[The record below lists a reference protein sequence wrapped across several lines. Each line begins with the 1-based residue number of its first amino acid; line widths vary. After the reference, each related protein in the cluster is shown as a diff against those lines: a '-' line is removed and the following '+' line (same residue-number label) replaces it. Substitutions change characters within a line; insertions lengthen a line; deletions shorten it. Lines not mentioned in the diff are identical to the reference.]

1 MKPPEMIASS
11 SMSTNPSQ
19 SGRHRDGLHLLA
31 DFSAEF
37 LARGTSDSER
47 EKMFLKAA
55 DHLDCQIVAISF
67 FDGDNLNLTFCKGPA
82 NFETELQSIQP
93 SQRICDQCFQQDQTF
108 LHLPNDAFR
117 ANNLTSHLVEMG
129 ARCYLGAPV
138 DIDGVR
144 IGCVS
149 FFSTT
154 KSEFTDVQIS
164 FVRTIATLTAAFKE
178 RDNLEHRL
186 LESQK
191 MQTSG
196 QLAHGIGH
204 EFNNLLS
211 VINTYIQ
218 LMQRLPLT
226 TQQTEYMGSINKAVE
241 RATSLAKRMLTL
253 DSGSTTEE
261 TVWVNSNEVVQELLP
276 TISAAI
282 GTRIVV
288 NTSLEQNIRPIRVDR
303 SEFEFVLI
311 NLILNSRD
319 SMVNGGNLDIS
330 TRTISHAS
338 QGSTTNYLFEL
349 CVADDG
355 AKMIEEEKLRCFEPF
370 FAKKEGDQRRTLS
383 LTMVN
388 WVVTAWGGEISVQ
401 SSQQHGTKFI
411 VRLPND

>member
-1 MKPPEMIASS
+1 
-11 SMSTNPSQ
+11 
-19 SGRHRDGLHLLA
+19 
-31 DFSAEF
+31 
-37 LARGTSDSER
+37 
-47 EKMFLKAA
+47 
-55 DHLDCQIVAISF
+55 
-67 FDGDNLNLTFCKGPA
+67 
-82 NFETELQSIQP
+82 
-93 SQRICDQCFQQDQTF
+93 
-108 LHLPNDAFR
+108 
-117 ANNLTSHLVEMG
+117 
-129 ARCYLGAPV
+129 
-138 DIDGVR
+138 
-144 IGCVS
+144 
-149 FFSTT
+149 
-154 KSEFTDVQIS
+154 
-164 FVRTIATLTAAFKE
+164 
-178 RDNLEHRL
+178 
-186 LESQK
+186 
-191 MQTSG
+191 
-196 QLAHGIGH
+196 
-204 EFNNLLS
+204 
-211 VINTYIQ
+211 
-218 LMQRLPLT
+218 MQRLPLT
-226 TQQTEYMGSINKAVE
+226 TQQTEYMRSINKAVE

-261 TVWVNSNEVVQELLP
+261 TVWVNPNEVVQELLP

-303 SEFEFVLI
+303 SEFEFVLV

-338 QGSTTNYLFEL
+338 QGSTTNYFFEL

-355 AKMIEEEKLRCFEPF
+355 AEMIEEEKLRCFEPF